1 MKEYR
6 TQAQW
11 IQICDAAVDGN
22 WYISALIA
30 AQGGFYAVD
39 LVRFWQNEEDHILE
53 LSTDL
58 VFIAELAQAFR
69 AVAKEDLAI
78 ELAGIAKTKS

>member
-1 MKEYR
+1 MSNFGKDV
-6 TQAQW
+6 QW
-11 IQICDAAVDGN
+11 IQICDAARDGN
-22 WYISALIA
+22 FYITGLIA
-30 AQGGFYAVD
+30 AQGGFFAVD